1 MLEFVLFAIA
11 AGCITL
17 LIRPF
22 RHRFKLP
29 EWLVR
34 ARIRRRPGIPVT
46 SWLAALLLMEVVWL
60 FGERR
65 GLLGLLALAV
75 WIGAPMLAIWVSWYW
90 IKGRRP
96 TTEQDSGP
104 GLTEDSVLGTQDSV
118 ETSGEPEPHVT
129 NPEH

>member
-46 SWLAALLLMEVVWL
+46 TWLGALLLMEVAWL
-60 FGERR
+60 IGERR
-65 GLLGLLALAV
+65 GIGRLLALAV
-75 WIGAPMLAIWVSWYW
+75 WIGAPMVAIWISWYW
-90 IKGRRP
+90 IKGLK
-96 TTEQDSGP
+96 EQPAIADQ
-104 GLTEDSVLGTQDSV
+104 GLTEDSGLGTQDSV
-118 ETSGEPEPHVT
+118 EPSGKH
-129 NPEH
+129 